1 MTQVNLGRDSGV
13 YVLPLIAALVFVGG
27 FMGRH
32 RARSHLVHAVL
43 GGSRLRRRLLASAAA
58 VALAATGAVAAV
70 AMPSAAVAAGT
81 VTYTNTQT
89 FPVPPASS
97 YAGSGGGDGW
107 GLAFSATQVFNVFHH
122 DSSLTVACHE
132 QADASPCY
140 SPETITD
147 PASGAGFT
155 VGGHAGLWMDAG
167 TGKLYV
173 FVTRTDA
180 TAGVVCIDT
189 TQAATNTNPFCG
201 FTPLTAV
208 GAADLSPGYSSLSDT
223 MQVGPRL
230 YAFNY
235 ADNHAAP
242 DGDFNTLLCFDTT
255 THAACAG
262 QPYRVDLGS
271 GNLSS
276 YTAPGPGVAAI
287 GGKVIVTGQLGGVAA
302 AGCFDPATGGTCAGS
317 WPITSLPVS
326 YPGSNGAPFPRL
338 SATGAL
344 SGFCLPTGTDECWD
358 MSGAAVP
365 TPAGMSGVIGGT
377 SPYNGQAVVLGP
389 RVYVP
394 NGTNDEV
401 DCFDSA
407 TGASCTQFPHSVA
420 ALGGGYMYTVTAD
433 PARPT
438 CIWVNSDDGSGQIQN
453 FDAYTGGACGQGP
466 IRVLASSFVVDTQLC
481 QPASYTSLQ
490 ITSPARNTYTS
501 GTVDFEDADANQIPG
516 LPTVSLD
523 STGSASLSG
532 LNLTTAYSLPQ
543 FLITLTGASST
554 PASVTATLTWT
565 GTDDPSCVKPGTTTT
580 GSTQLKCGNVMMMT
594 AIGSGEHFNGEQ
606 RLDNSVSPVLTA
618 LLNSINTKL
627 NGVRTVEPYV
637 IDYPADPVTEL
648 VDGLVPPSGHN
659 PVTYLNTLASD
670 AGTFQAN
677 ATDYLAGKDVG
688 VTEMTHAIQAVRKAC
703 PDAKLLLVGY
713 SQGAMVVHDWL
724 NYYGPGIAQ
733 QPIGKLII
741 GVGLIADPERTKN
754 SQVLNFSDAIPS
766 GYGVCDI
773 AQKFDPCPYS
783 GQPLADITSAYL
795 PVTASLCKADDI
807 VCDTSKFVHD
817 YAVDTKAGRQE
828 LADYTQWVHTQ
839 YYQRSPEIKTLGSW
853 LGLRVLKH
861 A

>member
-1 MTQVNLGRDSGV
+1 
-13 YVLPLIAALVFVGG
+13 
-27 FMGRH
+27 
-32 RARSHLVHAVL
+32 
-43 GGSRLRRRLLASAAA
+43 
-58 VALAATGAVAAV
+58 
-70 AMPSAAVAAGT
+70 
-81 VTYTNTQT
+81 
-89 FPVPPASS
+89 
-97 YAGSGGGDGW
+97 
-107 GLAFSATQVFNVFHH
+107 VFNVFHH
-122 DSSLTVACHE
+122 NSSLTVACHE

-140 SPETITD
+140 PPETITD

-155 VGGHAGLWMDAG
+155 AGGHAGLWMDTG

-173 FVTRTDA
+173 FTTRRDA

-189 TQAATNTNPFCG
+189 TQAATNTDPFCG

-223 MQVGPRL
+223 MQVGSRL

-235 ADNHAAP
+235 AGNHAVP
-242 DGDFNTLLCFDTT
+242 DGDFNSLLCFDTT

-262 QPYRVDLGS
+262 QPYTVDLGS

-287 GGKVIVTGQLGGVAA
+287 GGKVIVTGQLGGTTAA

-317 WPITSLPVS
+317 WPVTALPVS

-358 MSGAAVP
+358 MSGAAVS
-365 TPAGMSGVIGGT
+365 TPAGMSGAIGAT

-407 TGASCTQFPHSVA
+407 TGASCTQFPHSVS
-420 ALGGGYMYTVTAD
+420 ALGGGYMYTTTAD

-438 CIWVNSDDGSGQIQN
+438 CIWVNSDSGSGQIQN

-466 IRVLASSFVVDTQLC
+466 IRVLASSFVTDTQLC
-481 QPASYTSLQ
+481 QPATYTSLQ
-490 ITSPARNTYTS
+490 ITSPARNAYTS

-523 STGSASLSG
+523 STGTASLSG

-580 GSTQLKCGNVMMMT
+580 GATQLKCGNVMMMT
-594 AIGSGEHFNGEQ
+594 AMGSGEHFDGVQ
-606 RLDNSVSPVLTA
+606 SLDHSPVLTA
-618 LLNSINTKL
+618 LLNRIRTKL
-627 NGVRTVEPYV
+627 NGARTVEPYV

-648 VDGLVPPSGHN
+648 VDGLVTPSGHN

-670 AGTFQAN
+670 VGTFQAN
-677 ATDYLAGKDVG
+677 ATEYLAGKDVG
-688 VTEMTHAIQAVRKAC
+688 VTEMTHSIQAVRKAC
-703 PDAKLLLVGY
+703 PDAKLLLAGY

-724 NYYGPGIAQ
+724 NYYGSGGIAQ
-733 QPIGKLII
+733 QPVGKLII
-741 GVGLIADPERTKN
+741 GAGLIADPERTKN
-754 SQVLNFSDAIPS
+754 SQVLNFSDAMPS
-766 GYGVCDI
+766 EYGICVI
-773 AQKFDPCPYS
+773 ARKFDPCPYS
-783 GQPLADITSAYL
+783 GQPLADITPDYL
-795 PVTASLCKADDI
+795 PMTASLCKTDDI

-817 YAVDTKAGRQE
+817 YAVNDKAGRQF
-828 LADYTQWVHTQ
+828 LQDYTQWVHTQ
-839 YYQRSPEIKTLGSW
+839 YYQKSPEMKTLGSW

-861 A
+861 T

>member
-1 MTQVNLGRDSGV
+1 ML
-13 YVLPLIAALVFVGG
+13 A
-27 FMGRH
+27 
-32 RARSHLVHAVL
+32 
-43 GGSRLRRRLLASAAA
+43 GSRLRRRLLASASA
-58 VALAATGAVAAV
+58 VALAAAGAVVAV
-70 AMPSAAVAAGT
+70 ALPSAAGAAGT

-140 SPETITD
+140 PPETITD

-155 VGGHAGLWMDAG
+155 AGGHAGLWMDAG

-173 FVTRTDA
+173 FTTRTDA

-223 MQVGPRL
+223 MKVGPRL

-235 ADNHAAP
+235 ADNHAVP

-262 QPYRVDLGS
+262 QPYTVDLGS
-271 GNLSS
+271 GILSS

-287 GGKVIVTGQLGGVAA
+287 GGKVIVTGQLGGTTAA
-302 AGCFDPATGGTCAGS
+302 AGCFDPATGGTCGGS
-317 WPITSLPVS
+317 WPVTSVPVS
-326 YPGSNGAPFPRL
+326 YPGSDGAPFPLL

-394 NGTNDEV
+394 NGNNDEV
-401 DCFDSA
+401 DCFDFA

-438 CIWVNSDDGSGQIQN
+438 CIWVNSDSGSGQIQN

-501 GTVDFEDADANQIPG
+501 GTVDFEDADANPIPG

-523 STGSASLSG
+523 STGTASLSG

-565 GTDDPSCVKPGTTTT
+565 GTDDASCVKPGTTTT
-580 GSTQLKCGNVMMMT
+580 ATCPPLQFFGVR
-594 AIGSGEHFNGEQ
+594 GSGETGSDGGGYGSTVQEFE
-606 RLDNSVSPVLTA
+606 LTLA
-618 LLNSINTKL
+618 KL
-627 NGVRTVEPYV
+627 EPGLHAAEV
-637 IDYPADPVTEL
+637 DYPAISVLYAWQKYTDAYIASRVAGENALQTDLITFWHQCPK
-648 VDGLVPPSGHN
+648 
-659 PVTYLNTLASD
+659 TYVVLA
-670 AGTFQAN
+670 
-677 ATDYLAGKDVG
+677 
-688 VTEMTHAIQAVRKAC
+688 
-703 PDAKLLLVGY
+703 GY
-713 SQGAMVVHDWL
+713 SQGAQVVGNVADTLQPADRARIAAVALFGDPKFNPRQPQVDVAATGYSPSRDGIVMHWHLPPPGMHDQLRQVPSDLVPRVHSYCLKDDPVCNFTVVWALACSSL
-724 NYYGPGIAQ
+724 NPQ
-733 QPIGKLII
+733 QASDCPHLHYVVEEWPSKAAYWAA
-741 GVGLIADPERTKN
+741 GL
-754 SQVLNFSDAIPS
+754 L
-766 GYGVCDI
+766 
-773 AQKFDPCPYS
+773 
-783 GQPLADITSAYL
+783 
-795 PVTASLCKADDI
+795 
-807 VCDTSKFVHD
+807 
-817 YAVDTKAGRQE
+817 
-828 LADYTQWVHTQ
+828 
-839 YYQRSPEIKTLGSW
+839 KTLPK
-853 LGLRVLKH
+853 L
-861 A
+861 

>member
-1 MTQVNLGRDSGV
+1 
-13 YVLPLIAALVFVGG
+13 
-27 FMGRH
+27 MGRH
-32 RARSHLVHAVL
+32 RARSHLVRRLLA
-43 GGSRLRRRLLASAAA
+43 GSGRRRRLLAPASV
-58 VALAATGAVAAV
+58 VALAATGAVV
-70 AMPSAAVAAGT
+70 AGALPSAAGAAGT

-122 DSSLTVACHE
+122 NSSLTVACHV

-140 SPETITD
+140 PPETITD

-173 FVTRTDA
+173 FATRTDA
-180 TAGVVCIDT
+180 TAGVVCVDT
-189 TQAATNTNPFCG
+189 TQAATNPNPFCG

-235 ADNHAAP
+235 ANNHAVP

-262 QPYRVDLGS
+262 QPYTVDLGS
-271 GNLSS
+271 GTLSS
-276 YTAPGPGVAAI
+276 DTAPGPGVAAI
-287 GGKVIVTGQLGGVAA
+287 GGKVIVTSQLDGTTAA

-317 WPITSLPVS
+317 WPVTSVPVS
-326 YPGSNGAPFPRL
+326 YPGSNGAPFPLL
-338 SATGAL
+338 SATGVL

-365 TPAGMSGVIGGT
+365 TPAGMSGVIGAT

-394 NGTNDEV
+394 NGNNDEV
-401 DCFDSA
+401 DCFDYA
-407 TGASCTQFPHSVA
+407 TGASCTQFPHSVT
-420 ALGGGYMYTVTAD
+420 ALGGNYMYTVTAD

-438 CIWVNSDDGSGQIQN
+438 CIWMNSDDGSGQIQN

-490 ITSPARNTYTS
+490 VTSPARNTYAS
-501 GTVDFEDADANQIPG
+501 GTVDFEDADANPIPG

-523 STGSASLSG
+523 STGTASLSG

-554 PASVTATLTWT
+554 PTSVSVTLTWT
-565 GTDDPSCVKPGTTTT
+565 GTDDPSCVGPGTTIT
-580 GSTQLKCGNVMMMT
+580 GGTQLQCGNVMMIT
-594 AIGSGEHFNGEQ
+594 AIGSGESFNGEQ

-618 LLNSINTKL
+618 LLNSIRAKL
-627 NGVRTVEPYV
+627 NGARTVEPYV
-637 IDYPADPVTEL
+637 IDYPAESVNEL
-648 VDGLVPPSGHN
+648 VDGLVKPSGHN
-659 PVTYLNTLASD
+659 PVTYLNTLAND
-670 AGTFQAN
+670 VGTFQAN
-677 ATDYLAGKDVG
+677 AANYLAGKDVG
-688 VTEMTHAIQAVRKAC
+688 VTEMTDAIHAVRTAC
-703 PDAKLLLVGY
+703 PDAKLLLAGY

-724 NYYGPGIAQ
+724 NFYGPGIAQ
-733 QPIGKLII
+733 YPLGKLII

-754 SQVLNFSDAIPS
+754 SQVLNFSDAIPA

-783 GQPLADITSAYL
+783 GQPLADVTSAYL
-795 PVTASLCKADDI
+795 PLTASLCKADDI
-807 VCDTSKFVHD
+807 VCDTSTFVHD
-817 YAVDTKAGRQE
+817 YAINTNAGRQQ
-828 LADYTQWVHTQ
+828 LVNYTQWVHTQ
-839 YYQRSPEIKTLGSW
+839 YYQNSPEMKTLGAW
-853 LGLRVLKH
+853 LALKVLKH
-861 A
+861 T